1 MFWIS
6 VFNSPSNFIFSCF
19 QVQLWSD
26 KDVFEVF
33 QNEHFEIAKV
43 LKNNQIDGEELLEIA
58 DDNDLLKELFTLVGI
73 RLQAKRLMK
82 KGKP

>member
-1 MFWIS
+1 MEIS
-6 VFNSPSNFIFSCF
+6 VFNSSSNFIFSCF

-43 LKNNQIDGEELLEIA
+43 LKNNQIDGEALLEIA

>member
-1 MFWIS
+1 LEIS
-6 VFNSPSNFIFSCF
+6 VFNSSSNFIFSCF

-43 LKNNQIDGEELLEIA
+43 LKNNQIDGEALLEIA

>member
-1 MFWIS
+1 MEIS
-6 VFNSPSNFIFSCF
+6 VFNSSSNFIFSCF

-43 LKNNQIDGEELLEIA
+43 LKNNQIDGEALLEVV
-58 DDNDLLKELFTLVGI
+58 DDNDLLKELFKLVGI

>member
-1 MFWIS
+1 MEIS
-6 VFNSPSNFIFSCF
+6 VFNSSSNFIFSCF

-43 LKNNQIDGEELLEIA
+43 LKNNQIDGEALLEIA

-73 RLQAKRLMK
+73 RLQAKRLMN

>member
-1 MFWIS
+1 LEIS

-19 QVQLWSD
+19 QVELWSD

-43 LKNNQIDGEELLEIA
+43 LKNQIDGEAILEIA
-58 DDNDLLKELFTLVGI
+58 DDKDLLKELFKLVGI

>member
-1 MFWIS
+1 MEIS
-6 VFNSPSNFIFSCF
+6 VFNSSSNFIFSCF

-43 LKNNQIDGEELLEIA
+43 LKNNQIDGEALLEVV
-58 DDNDLLKELFTLVGI
+58 DDNDLLKELFKIVGI